1 MLGRRNNPAT
11 LVSSLYLLRGRAY
24 EELDNRERAIEWYTK
39 ALVANVSCVEAFNR
53 LIEQRM
59 LSSEQEQTL
68 LLDLPW
74 VPDDRWLCL
83 MYQSKIMTY
92 QGEVEE
98 EKEQTEQTEQKSRR
112 RRTTTLSNNAFATG
126 DGNMFAER
134 NVDVRFEHIEQS
146 CQMSANID
154 IIVSKA
160 ECCLYE
166 QNPSR
171 CYELTSWVR
180 ERDSYNLRCNTI
192 HVSAMVELGHK
203 SELFYC
209 AHNLVSIYPERAISW
224 YVKSLLYMLVVLVV

>member
-1 MLGRRNNPAT
+1 
-11 LVSSLYLLRGRAY
+11 
-24 EELDNRERAIEWYTK
+24 
-39 ALVANVSCVEAFNR
+39 
-53 LIEQRM
+53 
-59 LSSEQEQTL
+59 
-68 LLDLPW
+68 
-74 VPDDRWLCL
+74 
-83 MYQSKIMTY
+83 
-92 QGEVEE
+92 
-98 EKEQTEQTEQKSRR
+98 
-112 RRTTTLSNNAFATG
+112 
-126 DGNMFAER
+126 MFAER

-224 YVKSLLYMLVVLVV
+224 YVKCVLLYMLVVLVV